1 MSNRVRRRLKCAS
14 SGPAQGTKIH
24 VLLVRLNLYVS
35 NTDMSLSF
43 QPTQDAL
50 KNLEEALNIQSP
62 SDLERD
68 GTVQR
73 FEYSYE
79 ALWKL
84 AQKVLQE
91 HEVRAEFPKAVFRE
105 LGRLGWI
112 NNVEEWLEFQQAR
125 NDSSLEYGIKY
136 ATTSYKLAKVFLPLA
151 QQLFTELKLRN
162 NE

>member
-1 MSNRVRRRLKCAS
+1 
-14 SGPAQGTKIH
+14 
-24 VLLVRLNLYVS
+24 
-35 NTDMSLSF
+35 MSLSF

-62 SDLERD
+62 SDLETD
-68 GTVQR
+68 GTVQ
-73 FEYSYE
+73 
-79 ALWKL
+79 
-84 AQKVLQE
+84 
-91 HEVRAEFPKAVFRE
+91 
-105 LGRLGWI
+105 RLGWI

-125 NDSSLEYGIKY
+125 NDSSHEYGIKY